1 MQEAIDAAW
10 ANPEGA
16 VLRTLLFPQGKP
28 TVEEFI
34 KTVAEYIKNNEQ
46 RE

>member
-10 ANPEGA
+10 NNPEGA
-16 VLRTLLFPQGKP
+16 ELRAKLFPDGKP

-34 KTVAEYIKNNEQ
+34 KTIAATVRKMGQ
-46 RE
+46 QK